1 MFTSGPKESPDI
13 IGEFWPTC
21 FSTMKPELNFI
32 DRTIRQTAP
41 VVPRLLIAVEPWY
54 KVFLRNLWDLF
65 CKAPR
70 PDSDTSSPPGD
81 FWTDVFVPIR
91 YPWLSLSESVF
102 LHGVAIVALL
112 ATVQLWPRGTQLVQP
127 VPFKSSDVVKYEAS
141 EYLAPLNT
149 GVESET
155 TTQNSDPALAP
166 QPIISVPRDAD
177 NSRQTIVSP
186 PPLKLKQDVS
196 LPNIVSWEHPAPVMP
211 AVTANTTPSQLR
223 LPSLQVPIVAPAP
236 EVTRSTMNVAP
247 SLSQAVVA
255 PAPDVQMAT
264 LKRNPE
270 GLKTAVVA
278 PAPGVEMASLRT
290 LSDIN
295 IGRSD
300 VVAPAPQLPMDEQHA
315 LSNLARGTLA
325 ESGRNVVP
333 PPPSIDASSSV
344 SNGRLIALNVHAAAP
359 AAPTEAPNG
368 NRSGAFAAGPDGKMS
383 GTGTPGKL
391 SSDGNRGLDVGKSMA
406 GVPAGLLVG
415 SRPGTD
421 QTSNISGQ
429 GTPHDP
435 KPDPSGNP
443 MVASVSPP
451 RVVATELSPD
461 QESEAERQV
470 FAGRRSYSMMLN
482 IPNLNSAGGS
492 LVMHFSELQQEDK
505 QGDLLAPIAT
515 RAVAPGYPL
524 ELMRE
529 NVQGTVTLSAVIHS
543 DGRVGDVQVVTG
555 VDDRLDDYARNAILR
570 WQFLPALRNGKPV
583 ALQAVV
589 KIPFKARAKAGF

>member
-1 MFTSGPKESPDI
+1 MFTSGPKEEPDI

-21 FSTMKPELNFI
+21 YSTMKPELNFI
-32 DRTIRQTAP
+32 DPTIRQGAP
-41 VVPRLLIAVEPWY
+41 VGPRLLIAVEPWY

-65 CKAPR
+65 RKAPR
-70 PDSDTSSPPGD
+70 SDSETSPGD

-91 YPWLSLSESVF
+91 YPWRSVSESVL
-102 LHGVAIVALL
+102 LHGVAIAVML

-127 VPFKSSDVVKYEAS
+127 LPFKSSDVVKYETS

-149 GVESET
+149 GVEAET
-155 TTQNSDPALAP
+155 VAQIADPALAP
-166 QPIISVPRDAD
+166 QPIISVPRDSD
-177 NSRQTIVSP
+177 NNRQTIVSP
-186 PPLKLKQDVS
+186 PQLKLKEDVS
-196 LPNIVSWEHPAPVMP
+196 VPNIVSWEHPVPVIP
-211 AVTANTTPSQLR
+211 PVTAMARPSELR

-236 EVTRSTMNVAP
+236 EVTRTNINAAP
-247 SLSQAVVA
+247 TLSQAVVA

-264 LKRNPE
+264 SKRNLEAP
-270 GLKTAVVA
+270 KAAIVA
-278 PAPGVEMASLRT
+278 PPPGVEMASLRT

-300 VVAPAPQLPMDEQHA
+300 VVAPAPQLP
-315 LSNLARGTLA
+315 LSNLARSTLA

-333 PPPSIDASSSV
+333 PPPSIDAPSST
-344 SNGRLIALNVHAAAP
+344 SNGRLIALNVHP
-359 AAPTEAPNG
+359 TAPTAPIEAPNG
-368 NRSGAFAAGPDGKMS
+368 NRSGTFAAGPDGKTA
-383 GTGTPGKL
+383 GTGTPGKQ
-391 SSDGNRGLDVGKSMA
+391 SPDGNRALDAGKSIA

-415 SRPGTD
+415 SRPGAD
-421 QTSNISGQ
+421 RTSNVTGDGVS
-429 GTPHDP
+429 HDP
-435 KPDPSGNP
+435 KPNPSGNLI
-443 MVASVSPP
+443 VASLSPP
-451 RVVATELSPD
+451 RVVAAEVSPD
-461 QESEAERQV
+461 QESEAERGV

-482 IPNLNSAGGS
+482 IPNLNSAGGT

-570 WQFLPALRNGKPV
+570 WQFLPALRNGRPV

-589 KIPFKARAKAGF
+589 KIPFKARTKAGF